1 LTNKDK
7 LDEDF
12 IKFNQ
17 NIEQETEKELNKL
30 HEDINTL
37 KEKVD
42 KMSKELLSHSS
53 NGEKRS

>member
-1 LTNKDK
+1 LTKNKDK

-12 IKFNQ
+12 NKFNQ

-30 HEDINTL
+30 HEDINML

-42 KMSKELLSHSS
+42 KMSKSF
-53 NGEKRS
+53 